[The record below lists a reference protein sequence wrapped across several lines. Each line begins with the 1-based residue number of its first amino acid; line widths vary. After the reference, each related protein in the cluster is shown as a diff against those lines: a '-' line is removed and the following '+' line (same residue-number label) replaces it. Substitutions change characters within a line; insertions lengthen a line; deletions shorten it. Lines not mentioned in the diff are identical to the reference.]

1 MHLDNLT
8 PEVLRAALTMLGIG
22 VGTVVAMFV
31 IGVVVKHAGTVLKE
45 RKPLDVTMLAVVE
58 GKRTSLVT
66 QDDDRADSPR
76 EIRCF
81 VTFLPDA
88 ECAMELEVPAEI
100 YDTIR
105 EGTRGYLTVQ
115 GRAYVSFTAEDE
127 VAKA

>member
-1 MHLDNLT
+1 MHLENLT
-8 PEVLRAALTMLGIG
+8 PEVLRAALAMLGIG

-31 IGVVVKHAGTVLKE
+31 LGVVVKHVGAVLKE

-58 GKRTSLVT
+58 GKRTRLQM
-66 QDDDRADSPR
+66 QDEDRADSPR
-76 EIRCF
+76 EVRCF

-88 ECAMELEVPAEI
+88 ERAMELEVPAAM
-100 YDTIR
+100 YDTLR

-115 GRAYVSFTAEDE
+115 GGEYVSFTAEDE